1 MKSAGSKKAIRSPP
15 KWFRKVSTIEKI
27 THKIRKLS
35 SDKQE
40 KVLEYIEVLEENQNE
55 LNSWNSFSLENAM
68 KGLEDDQLPE
78 YTEEDLKE
86 KWK

>member
-1 MKSAGSKKAIRSPP
+1 MKPEGSRKAIEFPL

-27 THKIRKLS
+27 THKIKKLS

-55 LNSWNSFSLENAM
+55 LNSWNTFSLENAM

-86 KWK
+86 RWK

>member
-27 THKIRKLS
+27 THKIRKLP